1 MKEIIAQ
8 FVEKHKDMNFTASY
22 CEIEDLD
29 MYIQTNLARHH
40 LILCNS
46 RHDLNI
52 IDHKHAFA
60 KLFTECNQILEF
72 DGAVY
77 NHEPI
82 TRDDHFIAVIDLKTG
97 NFTVAG
103 SDRRSQIL
111 EALDRLSVV
120 LDALKFYESKK
131 SIDTKVLTS
140 TYPWL
145 DFSWRGMNKD
155 KFNLDPRYSD
165 VNGWFVLDRN
175 GIWDLTVELD
185 KPTIR
190 LMKRHLPK
198 KVRHRRNRQIAKT
211 ESRFKL
217 NEDRA
222 KDNLFLHNLSQALNS
237 KEFKDQVSV
246 SMLEMTPFEKILV
259 NAETGPAKKVDPEY
273 LAHLETVA
281 RGQMLRDFLN
291 ETLSSRFRADVIS
304 GTGLVSIVDIT
315 CLHQFDSEDKNKV
328 YYVTQIDDVIRLGF
342 KSNFDPNKDLDSE
355 KVKILESN
363 NIEIEIFDNRLY
375 LTLFVFDREDLN
387 DKIILLADFLKEL

>member
-1 MKEIIAQ
+1 MKEIITQ
-8 FVEKHKDMNFTASY
+8 FVEKHKDINFTASY

-29 MYIQTNLARHH
+29 MYIQTNLAKRH

-52 IDHKHAFA
+52 IDRKHAFA

-77 NHEPI
+77 HHEPI
-82 TRDDHFIAVIDLKTG
+82 TRDDQFIAVIDLKTG

-198 KVRHRRNRQIAKT
+198 KVRHRRDRQIAKT
-211 ESRFKL
+211 EPRFKL

-222 KDNLFLHNLSQALNS
+222 KDNLFLHNLSEALNS
-237 KEFKDQVSV
+237 QEFKDQVRA
-246 SMLEMTPFEKILV
+246 SMLEMTPIEKMIV
-259 NAETGPAKKVDPEY
+259 DAKTFRTEQEY
-273 LAHLETVA
+273 LAYLESVEKT
-281 RGQMLRDFLN
+281 QILLDFLN
-291 ETLSSRFRADVIS
+291 KALPSRFRADLSQYARLI
-304 GTGLVSIVDIT
+304 SIVDLD
-315 CLHQFDSEDKNKV
+315 CPDQFGSEDKNKV
-328 YYVTQIDDVIRLGF
+328 YHVTQIDDVIRLGF
-342 KSNFDPNKDLDSE
+342 KSNFDPDKDFDPE
-355 KVKILESN
+355 QVKILESN
-363 NIEIEIFDNRLY
+363 NVEIEIFNNRLY
-375 LTLFVFDREDLN
+375 LTSFVFDREDLN
-387 DKIILLADFLKEL
+387 DKLILLADFLKDL

>member
-1 MKEIIAQ
+1 
-8 FVEKHKDMNFTASY
+8 
-22 CEIEDLD
+22 
-29 MYIQTNLARHH
+29 MYIETNLVKRH

-82 TRDDHFIAVIDLKTG
+82 TREDHFIVVIDLKTG

-111 EALDRLSVV
+111 EALNRLSVV

-131 SIDTKVLTS
+131 SIDTKILTS

-155 KFNLDPRYSD
+155 ELNLDSRYAD

-175 GIWDLTVELD
+175 GIWDLAVELD

-198 KVRHRRNRQIAKT
+198 KVRHRRDRQIAKT

-222 KDNLFLHNLSQALNS
+222 KDISFSQNLSEALNS
-237 KEFKDQVSV
+237 QEFKDQVRA
-246 SMLEMTPFEKILV
+246 SMLEMTPFEKMIV
-259 NAETGPAKKVDPEY
+259 NAKTFRTEQEY
-273 LAHLETVA
+273 LAYLESVEKT
-281 RGQMLRDFLN
+281 QILLDFLN
-291 ETLSSRFRADVIS
+291 KTLPSRFIADLSQYARLI
-304 GTGLVSIVDIT
+304 SIVDLD
-315 CLHQFDSEDKNKV
+315 CPDQFGSEDKNKV
-328 YYVTQIDDVIRLGF
+328 YHVTQIDDVIRLGF
-342 KSNFDPNKDLDSE
+342 KSNFDPNKNFDPE
-355 KVKILESN
+355 QVKILESN
-363 NIEIEIFDNRLY
+363 NVEIEIFNNRLY
-375 LTLFVFDREDLN
+375 LTSFVFDREDLN
-387 DKIILLADFLKEL
+387 DKLILLADFLKDL